1 MTIIQKA
8 TATTSAIVLMSF
20 LGVSASFAQSQ
31 PTPNPAPAP
40 GTRAEQ
46 PLPEQ
51 RAEQPATAQDAKNTL
66 KGELVSVDTATKMLT
81 VKTAAGVEE
90 KVRYDDSTK
99 VTGAKDG
106 VAGLANSDDSDV
118 TITFSGS
125 GATRVA
131 TEIKVD
137 KDN

>member
-8 TATTSAIVLMSF
+8 TATTTAIVLTSF
-20 LGVSASFAQSQ
+20 IGASASFAQTPS
-31 PTPNPAPAP
+31 PNPAPAP

-46 PLPEQ
+46 PMPEQ
-51 RAEQPATAQDAKNTL
+51 RAEKPATDKDTL
-66 KGELVSVDTATKMLT
+66 KGELVSVDTATKMIT
-81 VKTAAGVEE
+81 VKTADGTEQ

-106 VAGLANSDDSDV
+106 VAGLANADDSDV
-118 TITFSGS
+118 TIKFTGT
-125 GATRVA
+125 GASRLA

-137 KDN
+137 KSDK